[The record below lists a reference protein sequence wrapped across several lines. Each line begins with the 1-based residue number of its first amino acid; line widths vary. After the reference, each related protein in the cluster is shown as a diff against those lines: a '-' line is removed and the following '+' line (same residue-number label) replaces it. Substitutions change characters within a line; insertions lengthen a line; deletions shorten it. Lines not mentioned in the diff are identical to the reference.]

1 MQKCHELGQLSGNS
15 GLIEKRYENGYKIR
29 AKYKI
34 KLVQKMEAVLPDG
47 GGRKIKDMDLEEM
60 LLEWIT
66 LQRSKNLQV
75 SRKRVHRKARIYAE
89 EKAASKG

>member
-1 MQKCHELGQLSGNS
+1 M
-15 GLIEKRYENGYKIR
+15 R

-34 KLVQKMEAVLPDG
+34 KLVQKIEAVFAKKLDEG
-47 GGRKIKDMDLEEM
+47 RRKIKDTDLEEM

-75 SRKRVHRKARIYAE
+75 SRKLIQRKARIHAK
-89 EKAASKG
+89 EKAAIVRAK

>member
-34 KLVQKMEAVLPDG
+34 KLVQKMEAVLQ
-47 GGRKIKDMDLEEM
+47 RNQTEVEERLKI
-60 LLEWIT
+60 WI
-66 LQRSKNLQV
+66 
-75 SRKRVHRKARIYAE
+75 
-89 EKAASKG
+89 